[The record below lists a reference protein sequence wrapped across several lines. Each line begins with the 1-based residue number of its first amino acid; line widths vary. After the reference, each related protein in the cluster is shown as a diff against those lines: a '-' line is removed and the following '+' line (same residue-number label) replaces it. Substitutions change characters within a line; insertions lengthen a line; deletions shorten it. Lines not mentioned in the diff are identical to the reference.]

1 LKGEYQLKILRSDLK
16 HDKVIVV
23 PETLD
28 DLWHLYNIVTLNDEV
43 YAQTTREV
51 RVDERYARP
60 KRGRRVSVFLG
71 VRLEKVLWDRTL
83 NRLRLHGIVCEAPED
98 INVKGSHHTI
108 NVTVNKPI
116 TIVKPKWL
124 KHHVDRLERASR
136 VTVTPIT
143 VISMDD
149 EEYCVAVLRQYGVD
163 TKVEERTKLPG
174 KLEAE
179 KRTKAKR
186 EFFKKALQSLMETW
200 KDSRGPIV
208 VIGPGF
214 VKNEFVS
221 YMKREAADIASS
233 LIDVKGVNSS
243 GLAGIQEAL
252 RSGVLAKALKHVRIA
267 EETKVM
273 EEALERLG
281 KGRLDVTYG
290 LAEVEKASLFGA
302 VERLLLADAV
312 LRETT
317 DENRITLE
325 KLMREVEER
334 GGQIIVLST
343 EHEAGAKLLALGGVV
358 ALLRFPLDQT

>member
-1 LKGEYQLKILRSDLK
+1 LKILQRDLK
-16 HDKVIVV
+16 HGKVIVV

-28 DLWHLYNIVTLNDEV
+28 DLWHLYNIVASKDEV

-51 RVDERYARP
+51 RVEERYARP

-71 VRLEKVLWDRTL
+71 IRVEKMLWDRTL
-83 NRLRLHGIVCEAPED
+83 NRLRVHGIVCEAPEE

-108 NVTVNKPI
+108 NVTVNKPV
-116 TIVKPKWL
+116 TIVKSRWL
-124 KHHVDRLERASR
+124 KHHVDRLEWSSR
-136 VTVTPIT
+136 VTVAPVT

-149 EEYCVAVLRQYGVD
+149 EEYCVAILRQYGVD
-163 TKVEERTKLPG
+163 VRAEERTRLPG

-179 KRTKAKR
+179 KRTKATQ
-186 EFFKKALQSLMETW
+186 EFFKKALQSLRETW
-200 KDSRGPIV
+200 KNSRSPIV

-214 VKNEFVS
+214 VKNEFVR
-221 YMKREAADIASS
+221 YMKREDSDIASAV
-233 LIDVKGVNSS
+233 IDVKGVNSS

-252 RSGVLAKALKHVRIA
+252 RSGVLIKALKHVRIA

-273 EEALERLG
+273 EEVLERLG

-302 VERLLLADAV
+302 VERLLLTDV
-312 LRETT
+312 TLRETT
-317 DENRITLE
+317 NENRTALE

-334 GGQIIVLST
+334 RGQIIVLST
-343 EHEAGAKLLALGGVV
+343 EHEAGAKLLSLGGVA
-358 ALLRFPLDQT
+358 ALLRFPLG